1 MPLTRL
7 YRDGI
12 VKAEGF
18 PIADVSDH
26 IEDPD
31 AVVWFDLCKPTEQD
45 LAAISE
51 ELGLHE
57 LAVEDAAQE
66 HQRPKVDRYDS
77 HLFLAAYAVR
87 LDADS
92 GELAISEVNAFVTKN
107 ALVTVRKDDGFDI
120 GQVLARWDAAPP
132 TAPRSVGFLLH
143 GLLDFVVDGQF
154 ETVETLDDQI
164 EALEATLFE
173 EKPYEDMD
181 RRTFELRK
189 SLVVLRRCIFPMR
202 DVVTTVMRPDV
213 DLVGHELTP
222 YYQDVQDHV
231 LRAGEWVESLREMVA
246 TVRET
251 HLTLQG
257 NRLNIIMKQVT
268 SWAAIIAVPTAVT
281 GFYGQNVPY
290 PGFNHLGG
298 FWASTVLMIIL
309 SVGLF
314 FLFRKRNWL

>member
-7 YRDGI
+7 YRDGNL
-12 VKAEGF
+12 KAEGF

-31 AVVWFDLCKPTEQD
+31 AVVWFDLCRPTEED
-45 LAAISE
+45 LATISE

-77 HLFLAAYAVR
+77 HLFLSAYGVS
-87 LDADS
+87 LDEND
-92 GELAISEVNAFVTKN
+92 ELVISEVNAFVTKN

-132 TAPRSVGFLLH
+132 TAPRTVGFLLH

-164 EALEATLFE
+164 EDLEATLFE

-213 DLVGHELTP
+213 GLVDAGLQP
-222 YYQDVQDHV
+222 YYQDVHDHV

-298 FWASTVLMIIL
+298 FWASTLLMVVL